1 MSQPSEPPS
10 TSPSIPHQEQEPA
23 STDKVEPNPSTPP
36 KTPTRQHAFQP
47 NTPRPPR
54 TPYRPRFTLVD
65 RSPNGRYVARSPPS
79 EDDPSTVWGVVITI
93 LSFKE
98 QFALWDEIKL
108 DNRLLQADDVQAGL
122 YTWRM
127 DKKEEDLE
135 MKLGDWLC
143 ELLQE
148 LSRWLEGEGHGRFRN
163 IMSQFWMCVEDD
175 VTGEIVREGSPDPQ
189 LYRPLRG
196 WFTNLSNQHYPAGQS
211 PNPVPLHLKI
221 TWVTPAPFCL
231 VGLKDHTSDVAR
243 SLDVSQKGKI
253 TQAEANRC
261 SLAGVLLPD
270 DRIILL
276 VDLGLRS
283 KVTRKSWDA
292 TSRLTD
298 YKWDLRSVSS
308 PVPTSADEDVI
319 RAFIPEPVPY
329 SFDRVHGDAS
339 GGAPPY
345 MFTRPYAESYKLGD
359 EDHYHEQK
367 PDKQKDL
374 CILERLT
381 RQLLAEPP
389 KERIEMRYVSPSR
402 DPEYFVDEADPVS
415 PSPNP
420 EAPDSEKPE
429 ESGTDH
435 VYLENAPPSA
445 SISQTHGRLPL
456 NPDPL
461 AARSPSTPCKADSFS
476 PPASPTTPT
485 RRRFFHRKASG
496 AGIGDSPSSPHG
508 PSPLS
513 DPHLKSQKGGM
524 QITKRMPPPPPPTFS
539 PPQSLLEPSG
549 DTLLSGGSAP
559 ESPTLLRAPPSMILS
574 PSPLPKLAMD
584 GTRQA
589 TPSKALPKTPSKI
602 TAGDSFGLPPYAY
615 NVVIKPVI
623 KSVELAKNSKSTK
636 NTNQSAEGTSKS
648 AEDII
653 KSAEDTIES
662 TKDTT
667 LQAPGKKTSRLLHKV
682 SSYLFPKKNWYG
694 GHKEKKPQ
702 EKTGEEMER
711 QKKIGDKTGAETLQ
725 VQHEAQVEYDAT
737 TCEPQGQVEIDRVVA
752 PEGNGQGREA
762 PRIYVRDD
770 GRTETSSQSE
780 GNGVDGGAVEKNSWR
795 LETTG

>member
-10 TSPSIPHQEQEPA
+10 TPSIPHQEQEPA
-23 STDKVEPNPSTPP
+23 STDKVAPNPSTPP

-47 NTPRPPR
+47 NTPRTPR

-79 EDDPSTVWGVVITI
+79 EDDPITVWGVVITI

-108 DNRLLQADDVQAGL
+108 DNRLLQAEDVHAGL

-143 ELLQE
+143 ELRQE
-148 LSRWLEGEGHGRFRN
+148 LSRWLEGEGYVRFRN
-163 IMSQFWMCVEDD
+163 TMSQFWMSVEDD
-175 VTGEIVREGSPDPQ
+175 VTGEIVREGSSDPQ
-189 LYRPLRG
+189 LYRPLRE

-243 SLDVSQKGKI
+243 SLDVTQKGKI
-253 TQAEANRC
+253 TRAEANRC

-276 VDLGLRS
+276 VDLCLRS

-298 YKWDLRSVSS
+298 YKWDLRPISP

-319 RAFIPEPVPY
+319 RASIPEPVPY

-359 EDHYHEQK
+359 EDHYHEQE
-367 PDKQKDL
+367 PDKQKAL
-374 CILERLT
+374 CILVRLT

-389 KERIEMRYVSPSR
+389 KEKIEMRYVSPSR
-402 DPEYFVDEADPVS
+402 DPEYFVDGADPVS
-415 PSPNP
+415 PSPNS

-429 ESGTDH
+429 ESGTDP

-445 SISQTHGRLPL
+445 SINQAHGRLPL
-456 NPDPL
+456 KPDPL
-461 AARSPSTPCKADSFS
+461 AARSSSSPCKADSSS

-496 AGIGDSPSSPHG
+496 TGIGDSPSSPHG

-539 PPQSLLEPSG
+539 PPQSLLQPSG

-559 ESPTLLRAPPSMILS
+559 ESPSSRDITLDSTTSLVSSASSCTTIDDSFALPSSEAI
-574 PSPLPKLAMD
+574 D

-589 TPSKALPKTPSKI
+589 TPSKALPKTPSKT
-602 TAGDSFGLPPYAY
+602 TAGDSFGLPPYVY
-615 NVVIKPVI
+615 TVVIKPVI

-636 NTNQSAEGTSKS
+636 DTTQSAEDTTQSIKDTNKS
-648 AEDII
+648 AEDIT
-653 KSAEDTIES
+653 KSAEDTIKS

-667 LQAPGKKTSRLLHKV
+667 LQTPGKKTRRLLHKV
-682 SSYLFPKKNWYG
+682 SSYLSPKKSWYG
-694 GHKEKKPQ
+694 GHKEKERQ
-702 EKTGEEMER
+702 EKTGEEMKR
-711 QKKIGDKTGAETLQ
+711 QEKIGDKTGAETLQ
-725 VQHEAQVEYDAT
+725 VQNEDQVEYDDT
-737 TCEPQGQVEIDRVVA
+737 TCEPRGQVEIDRAVA
-752 PEGNGQGREA
+752 PEGNG
-762 PRIYVRDD
+762 
-770 GRTETSSQSE
+770 
-780 GNGVDGGAVEKNSWR
+780 
-795 LETTG
+795 